1 MESIVFKKITAL
13 TVLGLALVAGA
24 CSDDNG
30 NGPGKNAF
38 VRVVHASPDAPN
50 VDVLVD
56 GQVVLND
63 VQYQQFSGYLA
74 VTKGMHNI
82 KVNVAGG
89 GSTVIDADV
98 DLAAGEYYT
107 AIASDLAASITPLV
121 LVDDLKAPPAG
132 NAKVRL
138 VHGAPS
144 AGLVDIYVTAPGADI
159 SMLNPDVANFAF
171 QDETGY
177 LELPVGTYQ
186 VRVTLAGTKTV
197 AIDTGA
203 LPLPAGLIATA
214 LAVEA
219 QGGGAPYTALL
230 LEDTKD

>member
-1 MESIVFKKITAL
+1 MEFIVFRKITAL
-13 TVLGLALVAGA
+13 TFLGLALVAGA

-38 VRVVHASPDAPN
+38 VRVVHASPDAPS

-56 GQVVLND
+56 DQVVLSD
-63 VQYQQFSGYLA
+63 VQYQEFSGYLT
-74 VTKGMHNI
+74 VPKGMHNI

-89 GSTVIDADV
+89 GATVIDADV

-107 AIASDLAASITPLV
+107 AIASNLAASITPLV

-159 SMLNPDVANFAF
+159 STLNPNVANFGF

-177 LELPVGTYQ
+177 IDLPVGTYQ
-186 VRVTLAGTKTV
+186 VQVTLAGTKTV

-203 LPLPAGLIATA
+203 LPLPAGFIATA
-214 LAVEA
+214 IAVEA
-219 QGGGAPYTALL
+219 PGGGAPYAALL
-230 LEDTKD
+230 MEDTKN